1 MSPSADHPSVA
12 LSAPSTDYHPSK
24 LAANTLIVQYDTIDD
39 LTSRVEGTM
48 FHTVIVHVQ
57 QVTPI
62 HAQTV
67 AEGIIKARPNWHV
80 CLYNPAAELLVLEV
94 PSSSH
99 GILHSNLRERF
110 LQKLHNFNLG
120 PEFEVDDISGTLCT
134 SLSGDY
140 SLAQPD
146 SALRPLVQLDK
157 LCPSPKSSSQIT
169 ADSKDDAD
177 EDIPEL
183 EDAGASTD
191 NDIAAAVE
199 EKSTLA
205 ANTPANSVEA
215 PVVEMIDAP
224 PIESAPA
231 SSAVSGAAGMSTTFT
246 VDKSKSDVAVTEK
259 KSQPGE
265 TKENKKKK
273 KKKKKLTEE
282 EKAKRLEGRRK
293 RAEKKKTFPSFV
305 LEAGWAQSVLMLQTK
320 ARWWFDASDG
330 QVRVV
335 LIAKTVQST
344 GTIIIEKWL
353 ASTRQCVQSVEIKP
367 RHGGCPVKKR
377 KIPLQMDEQP
387 ETEAEPVDEDE
398 QMLENPNIPTLGS
411 TEPIVPGLFE
421 VRGGPICIEFND
433 IFLASPGDQ
442 PRPENDIV
450 ITEDELK
457 EYACLVWI
465 TAVAEDA
472 G

>member
-67 AEGIIKARPNWHV
+67 AEAIIKVRPNWHL

-99 GILHSNLRERF
+99 EILHSNLRERF
-110 LQKLHNFNLG
+110 LQKLRNLNLG
-120 PEFEVDDISGTLCT
+120 PEFEVEDISGTLCT

-146 SALRPLVQLDK
+146 SALRPLVQLDE
-157 LCPSPKSSSQIT
+157 LSPSPKSSSQTT

-177 EDIPEL
+177 EDIAEP

-191 NDIAAAVE
+191 NDVAAAAK
-199 EKSTLA
+199 EKSTIA
-205 ANTPANSVEA
+205 ANTPADSGED
-215 PVVEMIDAP
+215 PVVEMTDAP
-224 PIESAPA
+224 PIESVPA
-231 SSAVSGAAGMSTTFT
+231 SSAVSGAAGMSTTST
-246 VDKSKSDVAVTEK
+246 IAKSKSAVAVAEK

-265 TKENKKKK
+265 AKEDKKK

-282 EKAKRLEGRRK
+282 EKAKRLEGRKK

-330 QVRVV
+330 KVRVV
-335 LIAKTVQST
+335 LIAKTVHST

-398 QMLENPNIPTLGS
+398 QMLEKPDIPTLGS

-433 IFLASPGDQ
+433 IFLASPGNE

-457 EYACLVWI
+457 EYACRVWT